1 LGIHLKGFVKSKR
14 IDFLQDGFEGDQGLL
29 QNLMPMVFGQVND
42 DWYEHWEGL
51 LFVGLKDIQEVVV
64 LEEAHG
70 SVCNLEMDT
79 SNALDDS
86 LEEPWDQMIDLVDL
100 TNLKDFLKFGQEEGL
115 LDAVGKWPVL

>member
-1 LGIHLKGFVKSKR
+1 
-14 IDFLQDGFEGDQGLL
+14 
-29 QNLMPMVFGQVND
+29 MVFSQVND
-42 DWYEHWEGL
+42 HWYQHREC
-51 LFVGLKDIQEVVV
+51 LFLIGFKNIKEIVI

-70 SVCNLEMDT
+70 SVSNLEMDT

>member
-1 LGIHLKGFVKSKR
+1 MEWDDNVLEENNMLISEWDSKSTNDTGQDIEKLSSS
-14 IDFLQDGFEGDQGLL
+14 IELVDFMDQS
-29 QNLMPMVFGQVND
+29 
-42 DWYEHWEGL
+42 
-51 LFVGLKDIQEVVV
+51 
-64 LEEAHG
+64 EEAHG